1 MATEQLTATSYPSSY
16 TTSGS
21 ISGTRYRNAIGKGS
35 DTSAVTGN
43 DYCSSRNRYAYIY
56 YAFDFSGIP
65 DGAEIVSVE
74 CSVKG
79 HAESTSSSGHRARC
93 QLYVGTS
100 TAKGSYTDFTSTSAQ
115 TIDLTT
121 GTWTLAE
128 VRDMH
133 LCFTIGYYGGLVNG
147 ATATVVY
154 SINSTRWTVTVSNS
168 TDVPVTVSDDNPREG
183 DDVVVK
189 ADSVA
194 GITIKDNGV
203 DITSAFV
210 EVQDTAQGYTIETIG
225 SYGFELNN
233 STGYYVSENKG
244 VSKTAA
250 VCKVNIHVPVAAT
263 VTFSFINYAEQ
274 GYDFGVFGNLDET
287 LSTSYYAAGNSGAT
301 ITDSS
306 YKLACNTSSRNTS
319 SVQTLDYELTAGDH
333 FIYVKYSKDDASN
346 SNNDTLQF
354 KVAITLDEPFTP
366 GSHYEYT
373 ITNVTADHIIVVSA
387 TGGPTLYVKSGNSW
401 VQVTTAYRKV
411 SGTWQQVAL
420 DQAFTSG
427 TNYRRAT

>member
-1 MATEQLTATSYPSSY
+1 MATEQFTATSYPASY

-43 DYCSSRNRYAYIY
+43 DYCSSRNSYADIY

-115 TIDLTT
+115 TLDLTT
-121 GTWTLAE
+121 GTWTLDE

-183 DDVVVK
+183 DDVVVR
-189 ADSVA
+189 ADSVES
-194 GITIKDNGV
+194 ITVKDNGV
-203 DITSAFV
+203 DVTSSFV
-210 EVQDTAQGYTIETIG
+210 EVQDTAQSYTVETIG
-225 SYGFELNN
+225 SYGFELN
-233 STGYYVSENKG
+233 SSGYYVSENKG
-244 VSKTAA
+244 ISKTAA
-250 VCKVNIHVPVAAT
+250 ACKVNVHVPVAAT

-287 LSTSYYAAGNSGAT
+287 LSTSYYAAGSSGAS

-306 YKLACNTSSRNTS
+306 YKLACNTSARNTS

-333 FIYVKYSKDDASN
+333 FIYVKYSKDDASDD
-346 SNNDTLQF
+346 NNDTLQF
-354 KVAITLDEPFTP
+354 KVSIALDEPFTP
-366 GSHYEYT
+366 GSHYEYV
-373 ITNVTADHIIVVSA
+373 IQNVVVDHAIVVSA
-387 TGGPTLYVKSGNSW
+387 AGGPELYVKSGGSW
-401 VQVTTAYRKV
+401 VQVTKAYRKV
-411 SGTWQQVAL
+411 SGAWQEVAL
-420 DQAFTSG
+420 SNAFSQG
-427 TNYRRAT
+427 TNYRKA

>member
-1 MATEQLTATSYPSSY
+1 MATEQVTATSYPASY

-35 DTSAVTGN
+35 DTSAVSGN
-43 DYCSSRNRYAYIY
+43 DYCSSRNSYASIY
-56 YAFDFSGIP
+56 YAFDFSSIP
-65 DGAEIVSVE
+65 DGSEIVSVA

-115 TIDLTT
+115 TLDLTT

-183 DDVVVK
+183 EDVTVR
-189 ADSVA
+189 AGSVN
-194 GITIKDNGV
+194 GITVKDNGTDV
-203 DITSAFV
+203 TSSFV
-210 EVQDTAQGYTIETIG
+210 EVQDTAESYSVETVG
-225 SYGFELNN
+225 DYGFALN
-233 STGYYVSENKG
+233 SSGYYQSENKG

-274 GYDFGVFGNLDET
+274 GYDFGVFGNVDET
-287 LSTSYYAAGNSGAT
+287 LSTSYYAAGSSGAT

-306 YKLACNTSSRNTS
+306 YKLACNTSSHNTS
-319 SVQTLDYELTAGDH
+319 SVQTLVYELTAGDH

-366 GSHYEYT
+366 GSHYEYV
-373 ITNVTADHIIVVSA
+373 IQNITADHAIVVTASSA
-387 TGGPTLYVKSGNSW
+387 GPTMYVKQDGSW
-401 VQVTTAYRKV
+401 VAVTKVYRKANG
-411 SGTWQQVAL
+411 SWTEISPSTL
-420 DQAFTSG
+420 DPTAK
-427 TNYRRAT
+427 YVRA